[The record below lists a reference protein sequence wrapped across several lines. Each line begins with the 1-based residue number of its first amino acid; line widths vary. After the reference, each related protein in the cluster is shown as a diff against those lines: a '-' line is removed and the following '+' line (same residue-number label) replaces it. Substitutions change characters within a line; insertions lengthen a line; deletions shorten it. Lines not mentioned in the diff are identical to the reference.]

1 MFGGKMIRFLV
12 LFSLLVQVTWA
23 QKGGQPAVGG
33 GGGGGQQN
41 APPPR
46 PLALMKKWPTLSGYP
61 PLVIARGGF
70 TGLFPESSVTAI
82 DMALSS
88 AASDLAVLC
97 NLQLTKDSVGLCVTS
112 LNLENTTNIEDSF
125 PNASKTY
132 KINGEDVKGYFAMDY
147 SFKALRDKVTIVQN
161 ILSRPDVFDN
171 TSPLGS
177 VEEVLHSR
185 PPLFWL
191 NVQYDSFYNEHKLSM
206 SDYIENTIGFQS
218 IQYLSCTE
226 IGFLKKMAKKVTNDT
241 RLILTFLGPD
251 AIEPTEKK
259 KYSDIL
265 KDLKAVR
272 AFASGILVPKEY
284 IWPLNENGYLA
295 QRTTLVADAHKF
307 DLEVFA
313 AAFANDI
320 PGSYNYSYDPVAE
333 YLQFINDPNNMVD
346 GFVTDFS
353 QTAANAIACLAGN
366 DTDKKVNALIITHNG
381 ASGTYPGCT
390 DLAYEQAV
398 KDGADIIDCSVQ
410 MSKDGVAFCLDS
422 PDLARDTTAMSTF
435 LTRAVSIPEI
445 QKEKGIFSFDLTWT
459 EIQSLKPKMYSPF
472 EQNSGLER
480 NPEAKNKG
488 KLISLGDFLGFA
500 KTKPV
505 GVLISIENA
514 RYLASKMHLDVVD
527 AVTKTLKNASL
538 EKKQVMIQSDDSA
551 VLSKFKGESGYKRL
565 LRFEEIS
572 GVSKQAAE
580 EVKKYADGAVLSRR
594 SLIDID
600 FDCTTKQTNAVKALH
615 DCNVSVYVYVMRNE
629 FVHIPL
635 DYYADPTIEIATY
648 VIDVE
653 VDGIITE
660 FPKTASRYLRSPC
673 ANIHA
678 VYTILASPPGELL
691 KILPKRVIQTKDFP
705 PPPLEIKDIVDP
717 PLPPVGA
724 VPVLDSKPPPQG
736 PHGAQAPAPSSGMA
750 VAANFG
756 FSLAAF
762 MALGLLSMGH

>member
-1 MFGGKMIRFLV
+1 
-12 LFSLLVQVTWA
+12 
-23 QKGGQPAVGG
+23 
-33 GGGGGQQN
+33 
-41 APPPR
+41 
-46 PLALMKKWPTLSGYP
+46 
-61 PLVIARGGF
+61 
-70 TGLFPESSVTAI
+70 
-82 DMALSS
+82 
-88 AASDLAVLC
+88 
-97 NLQLTKDSVGLCVTS
+97 
-112 LNLENTTNIEDSF
+112 
-125 PNASKTY
+125 
-132 KINGEDVKGYFAMDY
+132 
-147 SFKALRDKVTIVQN
+147 
-161 ILSRPDVFDN
+161 
-171 TSPLGS
+171 
-177 VEEVLHSR
+177 
-185 PPLFWL
+185 
-191 NVQYDSFYNEHKLSM
+191 
-206 SDYIENTIGFQS
+206 
-218 IQYLSCTE
+218 
-226 IGFLKKMAKKVTNDT
+226 
-241 RLILTFLGPD
+241 
-251 AIEPTEKK
+251 
-259 KYSDIL
+259 
-265 KDLKAVR
+265 
-272 AFASGILVPKEY
+272 
-284 IWPLNENGYLA
+284 
-295 QRTTLVADAHKF
+295 
-307 DLEVFA
+307 
-313 AAFANDI
+313 
-320 PGSYNYSYDPVAE
+320 
-333 YLQFINDPNNMVD
+333 
-346 GFVTDFS
+346 
-353 QTAANAIACLAGN
+353 
-366 DTDKKVNALIITHNG
+366 
-381 ASGTYPGCT
+381 
-390 DLAYEQAV
+390 
-398 KDGADIIDCSVQ
+398 
-410 MSKDGVAFCLDS
+410 
-422 PDLARDTTAMSTF
+422 MSTF

-505 GVLISIENA
+505 GVLINIENA

-660 FPKTASRYLRSPC
+660 FPKTASRYLSECKKKIQLFPCYAIYLTRFLVVAGSPC

-691 KILPKRVIQTKDFP
+691 KILPKRLPSKDFP

>member
-12 LFSLLVQVTWA
+12 LISLLVQVTWA

-33 GGGGGQQN
+33 GGGGGQEM
-41 APPPR
+41 APPPK

-70 TGLFPESSVTAI
+70 TGLFPESCPTAI

-88 AASDLAVLC
+88 AATDLALLC
-97 NLQLTKDSVGLCVTS
+97 NLQLTKDNVGLCVTS
-112 LNLENTTNIEDSF
+112 INLENTTNIEDSF

-147 SFKALRDKVTIVQN
+147 PFKALRDKVTIVQN
-161 ILSRPDVFDN
+161 ILSRTDAFDN
-171 TSPLGS
+171 TSPLS
-177 VEEVLHSR
+177 TVEEVLQAR

-191 NVQYDSFYNEHKLSM
+191 NVQYDSFYDEHKLSM
-206 SDYIENTIGFQS
+206 SDYIENTIGFHS

-241 RLILTFLGPD
+241 RLVLTFLGPD

-265 KDLKAVR
+265 KNLKAVR

-284 IWPLNENGYLA
+284 IWPLNANGYLA
-295 QRTTLVADAHKF
+295 QPTTLVADAHKH

-320 PGSYNYSYDPVAE
+320 PGSYNYSYDPTAE
-333 YLQFINDPNNMVD
+333 YLQFISDPNNTVD

-353 QTAANAIACLAGN
+353 QTAGNAIGCLAGN

-422 PDLARDTTAMSTF
+422 PDLTRDTTAMSTF

-459 EIQSLKPKMYSPF
+459 EIQSLKPKMFSPF
-472 EQNSGLER
+472 LQHSGLER

-488 KLISLGDFLGFA
+488 KLISLSDFLGFA

-514 RYLASKMHLDVVD
+514 RYLASKKHLDVVD

-538 EKKQVMIQSDDSA
+538 ENKQVMIQSDDSA

-565 LRFEEIS
+565 FRFEEIS

-580 EVKKYADGAVLSRR
+580 EIKKYADGAVLSRR

-600 FDCTTKQTNAVKALH
+600 LDYTTQQTNAVKELH
-615 DCNVSVYVYVMRNE
+615 DHNVSVYVYVMRNE

-648 VIDVE
+648 VIDVK
-653 VDGIITE
+653 VDGIVTE
-660 FPKTASRYLRSPC
+660 FPKTASRYLRSTC
-673 ANIHA
+673 SDIDAE
-678 VYTILASPPGELL
+678 YCILASQPGGLL
-691 KILPKRVIQTKDFP
+691 KILPKSLPATAFP
-705 PPPLEIKDIVDP
+705 SSPPLEIKDIVDP

-736 PHGAQAPAPSSGMA
+736 PPGAQAPAPSSGMA

-762 MALGLLSMGH
+762 MALGLLYMGH

>member
-171 TSPLGS
+171 TCPLGS

-191 NVQYDSFYNEHKLSM
+191 NVQYDSFYNEHKLNM

-241 RLILTFLGPD
+241 RLIFTFLGPD

-284 IWPLNENGYLA
+284 IWPLNANGYLA

-353 QTAANAIACLAGN
+353 QTAANAI
-366 DTDKKVNALIITHNG
+366 
-381 ASGTYPGCT
+381 
-390 DLAYEQAV
+390 
-398 KDGADIIDCSVQ
+398 
-410 MSKDGVAFCLDS
+410 
-422 PDLARDTTAMSTF
+422 
-435 LTRAVSIPEI
+435 
-445 QKEKGIFSFDLTWT
+445 
-459 EIQSLKPKMYSPF
+459 
-472 EQNSGLER
+472 
-480 NPEAKNKG
+480 
-488 KLISLGDFLGFA
+488 
-500 KTKPV
+500 
-505 GVLISIENA
+505 
-514 RYLASKMHLDVVD
+514 
-527 AVTKTLKNASL
+527 
-538 EKKQVMIQSDDSA
+538 
-551 VLSKFKGESGYKRL
+551 
-565 LRFEEIS
+565 
-572 GVSKQAAE
+572 
-580 EVKKYADGAVLSRR
+580 
-594 SLIDID
+594 
-600 FDCTTKQTNAVKALH
+600 
-615 DCNVSVYVYVMRNE
+615 
-629 FVHIPL
+629 
-635 DYYADPTIEIATY
+635 
-648 VIDVE
+648 
-653 VDGIITE
+653 
-660 FPKTASRYLRSPC
+660 
-673 ANIHA
+673 
-678 VYTILASPPGELL
+678 GEL
-691 KILPKRVIQTKDFP
+691 I
-705 PPPLEIKDIVDP
+705 
-717 PLPPVGA
+717 
-724 VPVLDSKPPPQG
+724 
-736 PHGAQAPAPSSGMA
+736 
-750 VAANFG
+750 
-756 FSLAAF
+756 
-762 MALGLLSMGH
+762 